1 MVADGGAEVSAP
13 VEARS
18 RGVLDAR
25 ARRVVETYR
34 DLALAALPPGR
45 IERIVLFGSRARG
58 EAGEDSDWDMAV
70 FLDRAPT
77 WEDRKALSGAGFDTM
92 LATGEDVQS
101 VALGADDWAA
111 DYELIRYIKAEG
123 VVVYG

>member
-1 MVADGGAEVSAP
+1 MMGAP

-77 WEDRKALSGAGFDTM
+77 WEDRKALSGAGFRTM
-92 LATGEDVQS
+92 ERTGELIQS
-101 VALGADDWAA
+101 LPLGPEEWRAGH
-111 DYELIRYIKAEG
+111 ELVRHLRREG
-123 VVVYG
+123 IAVYG